1 MSNTS
6 SPCASLKVKT
16 TKFTSQA
23 KFNTVGISK
32 LLFLRFDTSPRGKKR
47 KLSNAFQQCVCF
59 PVQERELI

>member
-6 SPCASLKVKT
+6 SPYASLKVKT

-32 LLFLRFDTSPRGKKR
+32 LPFLRFDTSPRGKEG
-47 KLSNAFQQCVCF
+47 KLLNAFQQ
-59 PVQERELI
+59 